1 MDNKKLEQIKDRL
14 LYKKVVEW
22 TEDYIILDDGTK
34 VYVYCS
40 EQDCC
45 AGAYGYFKN
54 VELDA
59 VITDVTYNIIRYKE
73 QSEYD
78 GEIESIESEAVLKL
92 FHNQNVIAQNLV
104 NADAG
109 NGGYY
114 YSVASLVIGD
124 FETDILDA

>member
-1 MDNKKLEQIKDRL
+1 MITNEDMETIKEKL
-14 LYKKVVEW
+14 LYKKVIEW

-40 EQDCC
+40 DQDCC
-45 AGAYGYFKN
+45 AGAGGYFNN

-59 VITDVTYNIIRYKE
+59 VITDVTYDVKIDR
-73 QSEYD
+73 EYD
-78 GEIESIESEAVLKL
+78 GDTYVSEAVIKL
-92 FHNQNVIAQNLV
+92 FHNQNVIAQNMV
-104 NADAG
+104 GADAG

-124 FETDILDA
+124 FELPILEA

>member
-1 MDNKKLEQIKDRL
+1 MINSKEMEIIKDKL
-14 LYKKVVEW
+14 LYKKVIEW

-40 EQDCC
+40 DQDCC
-45 AGAYGYFKN
+45 AGAGGYFNN

-59 VITDVTYNIIRYKE
+59 VITDVTYDVKQDRE
-73 QSEYD
+73 WDED
-78 GEIESIESEAVLKL
+78 LDTRESRAVLKL
-92 FHNQNVIAQNLV
+92 FHNQNVIAQNMV
-104 NADAG
+104 GANAG

-124 FETDILDA
+124 FELPILDA

>member
-1 MDNKKLEQIKDRL
+1 MITNEDMETIKEKL
-14 LYKKVVEW
+14 LYKKVIEW

-40 EQDCC
+40 DQDCC
-45 AGAYGYFKN
+45 AGAEGYFKN

-59 VITDVTYNIIRYKE
+59 VITDVTYDIK
-73 QSEYD
+73 QD
-78 GEIESIESEAVLKL
+78 GEWDEYLDTRESKAVLKL
-92 FHNQNVIAQNLV
+92 FHNQNVIAQNMV
-104 NADAG
+104 SADAG

-124 FETDILDA
+124 FELPILEA

>member
-1 MDNKKLEQIKDRL
+1 MDNKKLKQIKERL

-59 VITDVTYNIIRYKE
+59 VITDVTYDIIKDRE
-73 QSEYD
+73 RD
-78 GEIESIESEAVLKL
+78 DFGGEIDSEAVLKL
-92 FHNQNVIAQNLV
+92 FHNQNLIAQNMV
-104 NADAG
+104 SADAG

>member
-1 MDNKKLEQIKDRL
+1 MDNKKLEQIKERL

-22 TEDYIILDDGTK
+22 TEDYIISDDGTK

-59 VITDVTYNIIRYKE
+59 VITDVTYDIIKDRE
-73 QSEYD
+73 RDDFS
-78 GEIESIESEAVLKL
+78 GEIDSEAVLKL
-92 FHNQNVIAQNLV
+92 FHNQNEIAQNMV
-104 NADAG
+104 YADAG

-114 YSVASLVIGD
+114 YSVASLRIGD
-124 FETDILDA
+124 FETEILSS

>member
-1 MDNKKLEQIKDRL
+1 MDNKKLEQIKERL

-22 TEDYIILDDGTK
+22 TEDYIVLDDGTK

-45 AGAYGYFKN
+45 ARAYGYFKN

-59 VITDVTYNIIRYKE
+59 VITDVTYDIKQDREWN
-73 QSEYD
+73 EYSD
-78 GEIESIESEAVLKL
+78 TRESEAVLKL
-92 FHNQNVIAQNLV
+92 FHNQNVIAQNMV

>member
-1 MDNKKLEQIKDRL
+1 MDNKKLGQIKERL

-40 EQDCC
+40 EWDCC
-45 AGAYGYFKN
+45 AHAGGYFKN

-59 VITDVTYNIIRYKE
+59 VITDVTYDIIRDKE
-73 QSEYD
+73 QSEYG

-92 FHNQNVIAQNLV
+92 FHNQNVIAQNMV

>member
-1 MDNKKLEQIKDRL
+1 MITNEDMEIIKEKL
-14 LYKKVVEW
+14 LYKKVIEW

-40 EQDCC
+40 DQDCC
-45 AGAYGYFKN
+45 AGAGGYFNN

-59 VITDVTYNIIRYKE
+59 VITDVTYDVKIDG
-73 QSEYD
+73 EYD
-78 GEIESIESEAVLKL
+78 GYDTFISEAVIKL
-92 FHNQNVIAQNLV
+92 FHNQNVIAQNMV
-104 NADAG
+104 SADAG

-124 FETDILDA
+124 FELPILEA

>member
-1 MDNKKLEQIKDRL
+1 MDNKKLEQIKERL

-45 AGAYGYFKN
+45 ARAYGYFKN

-59 VITDVTYNIIRYKE
+59 VITDVTYDIKQDKE
-73 QSEYD
+73 WDEYLD
-78 GEIESIESEAVLKL
+78 TRESEAVLKL
-92 FHNQNVIAQNLV
+92 FHNQNVIAQNMV
-104 NADAG
+104 GADAG

>member
-1 MDNKKLEQIKDRL
+1 MITNEDMEIIKEKL
-14 LYKKVVEW
+14 LYKKVIEW

-40 EQDCC
+40 DQDCC
-45 AGAYGYFKN
+45 AGAGGYFNN

-59 VITDVTYNIIRYKE
+59 VITDVTYDVKIDR
-73 QSEYD
+73 EYD
-78 GEIESIESEAVLKL
+78 GDTYVSEAVIKL
-92 FHNQNVIAQNLV
+92 FHNQNVIAQNMV
-104 NADAG
+104 SADAG

-124 FETDILDA
+124 FELPILEA

>member
-1 MDNKKLEQIKDRL
+1 MITNEDMEIIKEKL
-14 LYKKVVEW
+14 LYKKVIEW

-40 EQDCC
+40 DQDCC
-45 AGAYGYFKN
+45 AGAGGYFNN

-59 VITDVTYNIIRYKE
+59 VITDVTYDVKIDR
-73 QSEYD
+73 EYD
-78 GEIESIESEAVLKL
+78 GYDTTISEAVIKL
-92 FHNQNVIAQNLV
+92 FHNQNVIAQNMV
-104 NADAG
+104 SADAG

-124 FETDILDA
+124 FELPILEA

>member
-1 MDNKKLEQIKDRL
+1 MDNKKLKQIKERL

-59 VITDVTYNIIRYKE
+59 VITDVTYDIIKDRE
-73 QSEYD
+73 RDDFS
-78 GEIESIESEAVLKL
+78 GEIDSEAVLKL
-92 FHNQNVIAQNLV
+92 FHNQNLIAQNMV
-104 NADAG
+104 SADAG

>member
-1 MDNKKLEQIKDRL
+1 MDNKKLEQIKERL

-59 VITDVTYNIIRYKE
+59 VITDVTYDIIKDRE
-73 QSEYD
+73 RDDLS
-78 GEIESIESEAVLKL
+78 GEIDSEAVLKI
-92 FHNQNVIAQNLV
+92 FHNQNVIAQNMV

>member
-1 MDNKKLEQIKDRL
+1 MDNKKLEQIKERL

-59 VITDVTYNIIRYKE
+59 VITDVTYDIIKDRE
-73 QSEYD
+73 RDDFS
-78 GEIESIESEAVLKL
+78 GEIDSEAVLKL
-92 FHNQNVIAQNLV
+92 FHNQNLIAQNMV
-104 NADAG
+104 SADAG

>member
-1 MDNKKLEQIKDRL
+1 MDNKKLEQIKERL
-14 LYKKVVEW
+14 LYKKLVEW

-59 VITDVTYNIIRYKE
+59 VITDVTYDIIKDRE
-73 QSEYD
+73 RDDFS
-78 GEIESIESEAVLKL
+78 GEIDSEAVLKL
-92 FHNQNVIAQNLV
+92 FHNQNLIAQNMV
-104 NADAG
+104 SADAG

-124 FETDILDA
+124 VETDILDA